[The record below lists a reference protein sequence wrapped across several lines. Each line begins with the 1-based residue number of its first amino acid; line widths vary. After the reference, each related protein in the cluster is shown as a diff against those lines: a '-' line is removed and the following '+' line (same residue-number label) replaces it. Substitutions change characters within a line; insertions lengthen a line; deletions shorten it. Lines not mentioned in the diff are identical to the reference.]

1 MAPSRHHLPLLGVT
15 IALCLATLTVAAS
28 PDDTTTLVPSSEPEP
43 PQPTAYDMLER
54 YNFTEGILPEGVT
67 GYVLRPDGSFEVYL
81 RMDCS
86 FRAGSM
92 HIRYSS
98 RVAGSIQPMSITG
111 VEGVKVKV
119 LLAWVGV
126 TEVDRDGDQ
135 LRFSAGPVSKSFPVD
150 TFAHSP
156 QCS

>member
-1 MAPSRHHLPLLGVT
+1 MAASRHHLPLLAVT

-28 PDDTTTLVPSSEPEP
+28 PDNTTTPAPSPAP
-43 PQPTAYDMLER
+43 PQPTAYEMLER
-54 YNFTEGILPEGVT
+54 YNFTQGLLPEGVT
-67 GYVLRPDGSFEVYL
+67 GYVLRPDDSFAVYL
-81 RMDCS
+81 AGDCS

-92 HIRYSS
+92 RVRYSS
-98 RVAGSIQPMSITG
+98 RVAGSIQPMAISG

-126 TEVDRDGDQ
+126 REVDRDGDQ

-156 QCS
+156 QCG

>member
-28 PDDTTTLVPSSEPEP
+28 PDDTTTLAPSPEPEP
-43 PQPTAYDMLER
+43 PQPTAYEMLER

-67 GYVLRPDGSFEVYL
+67 GYVLRPDDSFEVYL
-81 RMDCS
+81 PGDCS

>member
-1 MAPSRHHLPLLGVT
+1 MASPRRLGGLLPLLPLV
-15 IALCLATLTVAAS
+15 LLLTVASAS
-28 PDDTTTLVPSSEPEP
+28 ESDPTVLAAAAGDAAGQPS
-43 PQPTAYDMLER
+43 AYEMLEGFGFPR
-54 YNFTEGILPEGVT
+54 GILPEGVT

-81 RMDCS
+81 PGDCS

-92 HIRYSS
+92 RVRYSS
-98 RVAGSIQPMSITG
+98 RVAGSIQPMAISG

-126 TEVDRDGDQ
+126 REVDRDGDQ

-156 QCS
+156 QCG

>member
-1 MAPSRHHLPLLGVT
+1 MASPRRLGLPPLLLILVAVVSASESDPT
-15 IALCLATLTVAAS
+15 VLAAAAG
-28 PDDTTTLVPSSEPEP
+28 DAAGQPS
-43 PQPTAYDMLER
+43 AYEMLEGFGFPR
-54 YNFTEGILPEGVT
+54 GILPEGVT

-81 RMDCS
+81 PGDCS

-92 HIRYSS
+92 RVRYSS
-98 RVAGSIQPMSITG
+98 RVAGSIQPMAISG

-126 TEVDRDGDQ
+126 REGDRDGDQ
-135 LRFSAGPVSKSFPVD
+135 LRFPAGPVSMSFPVD

-156 QCS
+156 QCG

>member
-1 MAPSRHHLPLLGVT
+1 MAASRHHLPLLAVT

-28 PDDTTTLVPSSEPEP
+28 PDNTTTPAPSPEP
-43 PQPTAYDMLER
+43 PQPTAYEMLER
-54 YNFTEGILPEGVT
+54 YNFTQGILPEGVT

-81 RMDCS
+81 PGDCS

-92 HIRYSS
+92 RVRYSS
-98 RVAGSIQPMSITG
+98 RVAGSIQPMAITG

-126 TEVDRDGDQ
+126 TEVDRDGDR